1 VEDHQAQNL
10 WVHLW
15 TNLEEETYSHS
26 WSCLE
31 KDPMEDQESV
41 LEEHVEVEG
50 RDSPAEDFPQVYIEA
65 FCSCYSTLS

>member
-1 VEDHQAQNL
+1 
-10 WVHLW
+10 
-15 TNLEEETYSHS
+15 
-26 WSCLE
+26 
-31 KDPMEDQESV
+31 MEDQESV